1 MKIYKQ
7 DELKQNQG
15 VNRTK
20 PNIKREGIME
30 KIELPKIIVEVPGI
44 EIEVPQLDEN
54 ILKELEDD
62 SLLKE
67 ILEELEK

>member
-1 MKIYKQ
+1 
-7 DELKQNQG
+7 
-15 VNRTK
+15 
-20 PNIKREGIME
+20 ME

-67 ILEELEK
+67 ILEELEE

>member
-1 MKIYKQ
+1 M
-7 DELKQNQG
+7 G
-15 VNRTK
+15 
-20 PNIKREGIME
+20 

-54 ILKELEDD
+54 ILKELEDN

-67 ILEELEK
+67 ILEELEE

>member
-1 MKIYKQ
+1 MK
-7 DELKQNQG
+7 
-15 VNRTK
+15 
-20 PNIKREGIME
+20 

-54 ILKELEDD
+54 ILKELKDD

-67 ILEELEK
+67 ILKELEE